1 MKKVIICSVAVV
13 LVLVLFFLSAF
24 SVFGMKNPVENS
36 VRFSMTDLALKMLNG
51 SPDNSSRHDEAASL
65 FLTYSD
71 KVLFD
76 RSAEVCY
83 RLVKGGIF
91 YRLADVTYT
100 FGVPDGEDAKQLF
113 EKLTEE
119 LQAKYRD
126 NENYI
131 SETSEDGKETRF
143 GLNFGATSLD
153 ITVTRKDGPVK
164 VYVSYLS

>member
-1 MKKVIICSVAVV
+1 MKKVIICSAAVV

-36 VRFSMTDLALKMLNG
+36 VRFSMTDFALKILNG
-51 SPDNSSRHDEAASL
+51 SPDDASRHDEAASL

-71 KVLFD
+71 KVLFE

-83 RLVKGGIF
+83 RLVKGGVF
-91 YRLADVTYT
+91 NRLVDVTYT
-100 FGVPDGEDAKQLF
+100 FAASDSTDAEQLF
-113 EKLTEE
+113 EKLTDE

-126 NENYI
+126 NENYF
-131 SETSEDGKETRF
+131 SETSEDGKENRF

-153 ITVTRKDGPVK
+153 VTVTRKDGPVE